1 MAIKNILFDLD
12 GTITDSQEGIIN
24 CLKYALEKCQ
34 HSIPDEAT
42 FKELIGPP
50 LPVIFE
56 TLLDTKDSTVV
67 QRCVTAYR
75 ERFAD
80 VGKFENQLYD
90 GILSLLMRLN
100 GTGGLFIAT
109 SKPQVFAKQIIEHF
123 DCTIYFNNVYGSNLD
138 NSLSNKTELLA
149 HVLRKENID
158 PLETVM
164 VGDRSHDVTGAIE
177 NDIIPIGVTWGYG
190 SLDELKSAGCTK
202 FAYKPSDIIEFL

>member
-12 GTITDSQEGIIN
+12 GTITDSQEGIIK
-24 CLKYALEKCQ
+24 CLKHALEKCE
-34 HSIPDEAT
+34 HPIPDTAT
-42 FKELIGPP
+42 LKELIGPP

-56 TLLDTKDSTVV
+56 TLLATKDSVEIE
-67 QRCVTAYR
+67 RCITAYR

-80 VGKFENQLYD
+80 VGKFENKLYD

-100 GTGGLFIAT
+100 GTGALYIAT
-109 SKPQVFAKQIIEHF
+109 SKPQVFARQIIEHF

-149 HVLRKENID
+149 HILRKESID

-164 VGDRSHDVTGAIE
+164 VGDRSHDITGAIE
-177 NDIIPIGVTWGYG
+177 NGVVPIGVTWGYG
-190 SLDELKSAGCTK
+190 TLDELKSAGCTK
-202 FAYKPSDIIEFL
+202 FACKPSDIIEFL